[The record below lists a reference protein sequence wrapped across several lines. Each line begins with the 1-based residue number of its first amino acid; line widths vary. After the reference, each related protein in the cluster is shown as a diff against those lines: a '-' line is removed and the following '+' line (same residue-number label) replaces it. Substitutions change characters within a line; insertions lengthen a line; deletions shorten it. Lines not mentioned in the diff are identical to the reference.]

1 MLSSTPGSATPSL
14 AAPPAMRRAERSALR
29 MAVKRFW
36 RNGNARIGFGLI
48 ALFTLIALLAP
59 KIAPAGY
66 DDENLLGRLK
76 SPSGLHWIGTDEL
89 GRDVFSRVI
98 YGARISM
105 TVGLAAVSGALVTG
119 ALLGIAAGYVGGR
132 LDGLIMRMMDIMLAF
147 PSVIL
152 AIGIVAMRGPGLNNT
167 ILAVSIVNIPVYA
180 RVARASTL
188 ACLRGERGRGPL
200 PLPAPRRMSGRYVGA
215 AVRRHEDP
223 RLLAGRGRF
232 VDDLPAAG
240 CLHAAIVRSARA
252 HARLVAVRL
261 DRARVHPSV
270 AACLAQD
277 DLAGALRPLPS
288 AGLPTPAL
296 EAPVSFRV
304 RVAPGVPLAVGKVH
318 YVGEPIAVV
327 LAEDRAAAEDARGL
341 IEVDYDPLPAIT
353 DVEQGLDPA

>member
-1 MLSSTPGSATPSL
+1 MLSSTPESATPSL
-14 AAPPAMRRAERSALR
+14 ATHPAMRRAERSALR

-36 RNGNARIGFGLI
+36 RNVNARIGFGLI
-48 ALFTLIALLAP
+48 ALFTLIALFAP

-188 ACLRGERGRGPL
+188 AIKEHEYVTAARAMGARAWRVLMRAILPNAASPL
-200 PLPAPRRMSGRYVGA
+200 VVQATLGVAGAILDAAALGFLGLGAQPPTPEWGAMLSDSYKYLLTAFWAALAPGVAIALVVLGFNLA
-215 AVRRHEDP
+215 GDGLHDALDP
-223 RLLAGRGRF
+223 RL
-232 VDDLPAAG
+232 
-240 CLHAAIVRSARA
+240 S
-252 HARLVAVRL
+252 
-261 DRARVHPSV
+261 
-270 AACLAQD
+270 
-277 DLAGALRPLPS
+277 
-288 AGLPTPAL
+288 
-296 EAPVSFRV
+296 
-304 RVAPGVPLAVGKVH
+304 
-318 YVGEPIAVV
+318 
-327 LAEDRAAAEDARGL
+327 
-341 IEVDYDPLPAIT
+341 
-353 DVEQGLDPA
+353 QG